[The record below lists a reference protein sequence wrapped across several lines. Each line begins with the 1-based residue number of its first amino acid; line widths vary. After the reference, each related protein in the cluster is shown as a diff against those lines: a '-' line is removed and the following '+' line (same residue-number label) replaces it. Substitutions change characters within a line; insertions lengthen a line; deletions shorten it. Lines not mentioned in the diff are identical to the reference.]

1 MPQEQAILTISIA
14 AKLLGLHQR
23 TLMLYEK
30 SGLISPHRTS
40 TQRRLFSVKDLNR
53 LQFIKHLTRKKG
65 VNLNGIKL
73 LFEAIEVAESNG
85 IRLKRRLFPTFK
97 LKKLI

>member
-14 AKLLGLHQR
+14 AKLLKIHQR

-30 SGLISPHRTS
+30 SGLINPHRTS
-40 TQRRLFSVKDLNR
+40 TNRRLFSIIDLQK
-53 LQFIKHLTRKKG
+53 LQFIK
-65 VNLNGIKL
+65 VCEQND
-73 LFEAIEVAESNG
+73 
-85 IRLKRRLFPTFK
+85 IRLKRRLFPTFR